1 MLPISASRADS
12 YAKPRTCSLDA
23 RVVLYSDRVPTLE
36 GESGGRDSSL
46 QQASDYLDQGGI
58 ALLKRQRA
66 ALYERGAPPQGFGVQ
81 TYNQRWRGDAT
92 AVLL

>member
-36 GESGGRDSSL
+36 GESSGRDSSL
-46 QQASDYLDQGGI
+46 QKASDYLDQGGI

-66 ALYERGAPPQGFGVQ
+66 ALYERGAPPQGFGVRRI
-81 TYNQRWRGDAT
+81 TSAGGAIAT